1 MIKLFMII
9 LLCEALLIAVL
20 IGAYEIKIILEELG
34 VLNELQAIFKRNEKS

>member
-20 IGAYEIKIILEELG
+20 IGAYEIKVMLEELG
-34 VLNELQAIFKRNEKS
+34 VLNELQSIQKRIKKP